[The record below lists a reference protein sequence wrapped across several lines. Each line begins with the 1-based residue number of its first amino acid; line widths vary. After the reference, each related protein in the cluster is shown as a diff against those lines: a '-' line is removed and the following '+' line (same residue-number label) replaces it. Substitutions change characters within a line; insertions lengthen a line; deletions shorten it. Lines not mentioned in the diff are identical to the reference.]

1 MEFTAK
7 QIAEFIHGRIEGEEN
22 AVVSSFAKIEEG
34 KDGALSFLS
43 NPKFLPYVYG
53 TKSSVIIINDDIELE
68 QPTSATLI
76 RVHNAYKSVIELL
89 KLYTSF
95 VPKETGISDLA
106 FVSSK
111 ATIGENVY
119 IGPFAVISDNVKIGD
134 GTTIFPGSFIDRSVT
149 IGANGF
155 IYANVSI
162 CKGCKIG
169 NNVIIHSGC
178 VVGSDGFGF
187 LPEEDGYE
195 KVPHI
200 GSVLIEDNVE
210 IGANTCIDRGTIDNT
225 IIRNGVKL
233 DNLVHIAHNAE
244 IGANTV
250 MSAQVGIAGSTK
262 IGEWCMFGG
271 QVGVAGHITIGNRVL
286 LGAQSGV
293 PTSLKDNQQLIGTPP
308 MEKVPF
314 FKSHAMMKQLPDIFK
329 QMEAMNK
336 RIEDLEKALKVGAN
350 KE

>member
-34 KDGALSFLS
+34 KEGALSFPS

-53 TKSSVIIINDDIELE
+53 TKSNVVIIIELE

-76 RVHNAYKSVIELL
+76 RVPNAYKSVIELL

-95 VPKETGISDLA
+95 IPKETGISDLA
-106 FVSSK
+106 FISPS
-111 ATIGENVY
+111 ATLGENVY
-119 IGPFAVISDNVKIGD
+119 IGPFAVISDNVKIGE
-134 GTTIFPGSFIDRSVT
+134 GTSVYPGSFIGGNVT
-149 IGANGF
+149 IGSNSI
-155 IYANVSI
+155 IYSNVSVY
-162 CKGCKIG
+162 KGCKIG
-169 NNVIIHSGC
+169 NNVIVHSGS
-178 VVGSDGFGF
+178 VIGSDGFGF
-187 LPEEDGYE
+187 LPEDDGYE

-200 GSVLIEDNVE
+200 GFVIIEDNVE
-210 IGANTCIDRGTIDNT
+210 IGANTCIDRGTIENT
-225 IIRNGVKL
+225 IIRKGVKL

-244 IGANTV
+244 IGSNTV
-250 MSAQVGIAGSTK
+250 MSAQVGITGSTK

-293 PTSLKDNQQLIGTPP
+293 PASLKDNQQLIGTPP
-308 MEKVPF
+308 MEKMTY
-314 FKSHAMMKQLPDIFK
+314 FKSYSIIKQLPEMYK
-329 QMEAMNK
+329 EMAEMKK
-336 RIEDLEKALKVGAN
+336 RIAELEMTIGDNNLC
-350 KE
+350 